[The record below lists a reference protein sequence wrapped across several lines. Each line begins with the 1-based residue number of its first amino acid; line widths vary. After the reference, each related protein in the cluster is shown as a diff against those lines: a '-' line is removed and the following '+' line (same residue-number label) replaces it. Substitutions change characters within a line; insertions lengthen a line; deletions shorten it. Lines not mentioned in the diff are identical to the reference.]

1 LDATIGRRR
10 ARCRRRGE
18 REFPLLP
25 TSNAALIPWG
35 RVRKSNGD
43 VSTTPAAISTV
54 ARGADCSITFRR
66 SRLFPTGRGRSSRAA
81 SSRCRRSPGEWPRAL
96 RPCCIDEPTEGLS
109 PLLVRTLVAQTH
121 EQGRRD
127 DSAGRA
133 EPRRRAGTSDIVD
146 PGRDVRREGTTKA
159 MRDRTPPGVVSMAA
173 TTRSI
178 QCGAIRPFP
187 IGLMKAR
194 CATSPLSATAA
205 RRFGGSSPKSL
216 PNSVVRKVRGRPAFE

>member
-1 LDATIGRRR
+1 LDATIGRRSAPTAWR
-10 ARCRRRGE
+10 MRVSIITDIE
-18 REFPLLP
+18 R
-25 TSNAALIPWG
+25 
-35 RVRKSNGD
+35 D

-66 SRLFPTGRGRSSRAA
+66 SRLSPTGRGRSSRAA
-81 SSRCRRSPGEWPRAL
+81 SSRCWRSPWEWPRAL
-96 RPCCIDEPTEGLS
+96 RPCSIDEPTEGLS

-133 EPRRRAGTSDIVD
+133 EPRRRAGTSELRLHVD
-146 PGRDVRREGTTKA
+146 QGRDVRREGTTKA
-159 MRDRTPPGVVSMAA
+159 MRDRRPPGVVSMAA

-178 QCGAIRPFP
+178 RSFP
-187 IGLMKAR
+187 IGLMKAL

-205 RRFGGSSPKSL
+205 RRFGASSPKSL